1 MTEQELYERMI
12 KAKERLRDFEE
23 QYDEILMQYWN
34 LQRVYKDA
42 NTAYIE
48 KTLFIESKKE
58 ND

>member
-1 MTEQELYERMI
+1 MSEQELYERMI
-12 KAKERLRDFEE
+12 KAKERLREFEE
-23 QYDEILMQYWN
+23 QYDEILMQHLD
-34 LQRVYKDA
+34 LQRAYKDA

>member
-1 MTEQELYERMI
+1 MSEQELYERMI
-12 KAKERLRDFEE
+12 KAKERLREFEE
-23 QYDEILMQYWN
+23 QYDEILMQHWN
-34 LQRVYKDA
+34 LQRAYKDA